1 MKKIFLI
8 TFVMILSSTFVF
20 ADTIIKR
27 IAIAKNIKNK
37 EPVGVSEVF
46 YNPDKLYCFTEV
58 KADNY
63 PTKIVHIWLYND
75 NIIAEVPLDVKSSS
89 WRTFSSKTIY
99 RNWKGD
105 WKVEIYSEEGKLID
119 SISFRITNK
128 KQ

>member
-1 MKKIFLI
+1 MKKFFIITLFSIFL
-8 TFVMILSSTFVF
+8 VSSTF
-20 ADTIIKR
+20 AETTIKR
-27 IAIAKNIKNK
+27 IAIAKDIVNK
-37 EPVGVSEVF
+37 EPVGVATSF

-58 KADNY
+58 KTDKY

-99 RNWKGD
+99 RNWKGN

-119 SISFRITNK
+119 SISFKITDK
-128 KQ
+128 P